1 MLHFIPMYKEKRKNA
16 FATDLEE
23 TLETNSEKFPD
34 AYLED
39 NNVTPHYDVI
49 LQVKP

>member
-1 MLHFIPMYKEKRKNA
+1 MYKEKRKNA

-34 AYLED
+34 AYLDD
-39 NNVTPHYDVI
+39 NNVTDRKSV
-49 LQVKP
+49 V